1 MTHKQCCMACLGLR
15 VRELSALFYA
25 RVLPDR
31 KERILAT
38 CEELL
43 QAGSVKERT
52 LAFDWAYRQRK
63 SFTPEDFLRL
73 RSWLEPYVRSWSACD
88 DLCIHALGCLL
99 ERFPQLVPQAIPWTG
114 SANRWIR
121 RVSAVCVIFSLRR
134 GHALADALKVAD
146 VLLLDPDI
154 MVQKGYGWMLKEAT
168 RSFLEPVMDF
178 VMRHR
183 REMPRTALRYA
194 IEKLPPD

>member
-1 MTHKQCCMACLGLR
+1 MGCLRRLVHACPGL
-15 VRELSALFYA
+15 F
-25 RVLPDR
+25 
-31 KERILAT
+31 
-38 CEELL
+38 
-43 QAGSVKERT
+43 
-52 LAFDWAYRQRK
+52 
-63 SFTPEDFLRL
+63 
-73 RSWLEPYVRSWSACD
+73 
-88 DLCIHALGCLL
+88 LL

-121 RVSAVCVIFSLRR
+121 RVSAVCLVFSLRR
-134 GHALADALKVAD
+134 GHALADALKVAN

-168 RSFLEPVMDF
+168 RSFPEPVMDF

-194 IEKLPPD
+194 IEKLPPDWKRTAMEHPAYASWKRDETLYFSLRG